1 MAKPDIVAFDEDS
14 VDQVDGE
21 VYSIPPVPPNQIP
34 GLSGGGSG
42 EVGVNTDMLRSFIAY
57 LDELKAPLQHA
68 HTRLT
73 SMRSPATGAFHQA
86 FDLREGVGG
95 DSASGLRDNFR
106 TVIDNTIASLETTR
120 EGLQRLVNDYETTE
134 EFNELE
140 AQVLI
145 DAMPNL
151 AGNIRNIQQTLSTG
165 I

>member
-1 MAKPDIVAFDEDS
+1 MAKPDIVAFDDGS
-14 VDQVDGE
+14 VPDVGGE
-21 VYSIPPVPPNQIP
+21 VYSIPPVPPSTIP
-34 GLSGGGSG
+34 GLQGGGAG
-42 EVGVNTDMLRSFIAY
+42 EIGVNTDMLRSFIAY

-68 HTRLT
+68 YARL
-73 SMRSPATGAFHQA
+73 SAMRSPATGAFHQA
-86 FDLREGVGG
+86 YELREGVGG

-106 TVIDNTIASLETTR
+106 TVIDNTIASLESTR
-120 EGLQRLVNDYETTE
+120 EGLQRLVNDYESTE

-151 AGNIRNIQQTLSTG
+151 AGNIRNIQQTLSPG